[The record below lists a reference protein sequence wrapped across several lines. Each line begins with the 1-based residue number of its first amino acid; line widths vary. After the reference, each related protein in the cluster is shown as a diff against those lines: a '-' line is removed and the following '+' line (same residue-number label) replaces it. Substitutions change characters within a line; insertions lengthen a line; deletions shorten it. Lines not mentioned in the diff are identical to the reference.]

1 MHKCQF
7 PDGMNIKPDGV
18 NELDP
23 CVYETTE
30 FYTNVNVE
38 IVKCK
43 YCGNIDIRWYRTEN
57 TEQIDLEDIDNYV

>member
-1 MHKCQF
+1 MKKCEF
-7 PDGMNIKPDGV
+7 KDGIKIYPDGV

-23 CVYETTE
+23 CIYETIA

-43 YCGNIDIRWYRTEN
+43 NCGNLDFRWYRTEN
-57 TEQIDLEDIDNYV
+57 TEEIDIKDLDE